1 MPGKKSL
8 QKEID
13 DLRAQVKAIQNELQS
28 EVPSDLQNQE
38 VRETDMLSEEN
49 NLDELQTAAMMH
61 MDPAKIPMQVEEAI
75 KNLTETAEKE
85 IGERPI
91 AAVASAF
98 LLGLLLGRI
107 SS

>member
-13 DLRAQVKAIQNELQS
+13 DLRTQVEALRNEQQS
-28 EVPSDLQNQE
+28 AEVSD
-38 VRETDMLSEEN
+38 SK
-49 NLDELQTAAMMH
+49 NLDDSVQEQPLTADQLKNLQAMAMTET
-61 MDPAKIPMQVEEAI
+61 DPAKLSEQVEEAI
-75 KNLTETAEKE
+75 KNLTKTAENE

-107 SS
+107 SH